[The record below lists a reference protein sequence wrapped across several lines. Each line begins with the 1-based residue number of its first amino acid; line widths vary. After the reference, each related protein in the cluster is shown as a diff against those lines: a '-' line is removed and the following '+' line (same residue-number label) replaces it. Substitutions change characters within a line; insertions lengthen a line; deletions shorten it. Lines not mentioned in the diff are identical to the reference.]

1 MPTPIPRWLT
11 ILGMALAPFS
21 EQVGQADPITTDQ
34 KNFAAA
40 ITSVDNVLEVLL
52 LQYGLDP
59 GLPDITTLGS
69 FQPTGFEW
77 TTTTTYLGSPLA
89 FTASGNFNSVQDR
102 TAWNVTGS
110 YAGFNWSST
119 GDLHWSSDTAFDTAH
134 DTSILGL
141 VHAFTADPSGN
152 PSRDEGSPQ
161 NNGQTVKVTY
171 PTSILFGLFSKTDE
185 SSWTIPVIPGFQVEE
200 TVTIGGSSFG
210 LTGGGTVDLS
220 SGDFKKVT
228 KVTPIPEPSSLTML
242 VWAAI
247 SSATLAAIRRK
258 RS

>member
-21 EQVGQADPITTDQ
+21 EQLGQADPITTDQ

-40 ITSVDNVLEVLL
+40 ITSLDNVLEVLL

-69 FQPTGFEW
+69 FQPTGFAW
-77 TTTTTYLGSPLA
+77 TTTTTYLGGPLA
-89 FTASGNFNSVQDR
+89 FTASGNFNSVQNR
-102 TAWNVTGS
+102 TTWNVAGS

-134 DTSILGL
+134 DTSIPGL

-171 PTSILFGLFSKTDE
+171 PTSILLGLFSKTDE

-200 TVTIGGSSFG
+200 TVTIGGSSIG

-220 SGDFKKVT
+220 SGNFKKVT
-228 KVTPIPEPSSLTML
+228 KITPIPEPSSLTML
-242 VWAAI
+242 LWAAI
-247 SSATLAAIRRK
+247 SSATLAATRRK
-258 RS
+258 RN